1 MSETV
6 TLTLDKEMA
15 KTVQTIQAL
24 RDCGI
29 IRMTDELTC
38 MDGIWEKLSPEDKR
52 FVAGM
57 IKGSAVMLSEKP
69 ETAV

>member
-1 MSETV
+1 MSDLVTV
-6 TLTLDKEMA
+6 TMDKDLA
-15 KTVQTIQAL
+15 RTVETIKAL

-38 MDGIWEKLSPEDKR
+38 MDGIWDRLNAEDKR

-69 ETAV
+69 EASL